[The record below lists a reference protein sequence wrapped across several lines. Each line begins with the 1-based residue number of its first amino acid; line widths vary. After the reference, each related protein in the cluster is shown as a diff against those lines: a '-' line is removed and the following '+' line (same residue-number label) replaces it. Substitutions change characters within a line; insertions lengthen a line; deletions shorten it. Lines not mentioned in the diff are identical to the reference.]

1 VNDGEDPT
9 QRAGNVVALVN
20 ANNQDVIG
28 FSVVPDGGASLTL
41 LGSALLGL
49 GTLRRKLRI

>member
-1 VNDGEDPT
+1 
-9 QRAGNVVALVN
+9 
-20 ANNQDVIG
+20 VIG
-28 FSVVPDGGASLTL
+28 VSVVPDGGASLTL